1 MRQKRSLKGSWGGG
15 EERRRRRRRRR
26 RRKATDAPS

>member
-26 RRKATDAPS
+26 RKATDAPS